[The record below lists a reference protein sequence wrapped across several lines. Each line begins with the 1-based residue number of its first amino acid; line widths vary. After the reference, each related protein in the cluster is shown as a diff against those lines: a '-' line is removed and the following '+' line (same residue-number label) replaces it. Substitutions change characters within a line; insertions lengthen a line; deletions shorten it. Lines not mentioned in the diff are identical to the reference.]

1 MIEFKELRVTP
12 DGKTLIIDVSVK
24 DLSYYDNVYID
35 SLTIDTQDTYSESG
49 SSTNPIFYY
58 EVASVSDENKKK
70 IRLELNSS
78 VLGKPI
84 TGNMFFVYITVK
96 GTPAPDTPCG
106 LDNVTTLGV
115 TADLYP
121 FYKSSIN
128 HMKELEN
135 ECEPSKN
142 FIDSLL
148 RFKAFE
154 LSIRT
159 GHYTQAI
166 KYWNKFFKEVKSNT
180 VNTICRCHG

>member
-58 EVASVSDENKKK
+58 EVASVSEENKKR

-96 GTPAPDTPCG
+96 GTPAADTPCG

-128 HMKELEN
+128 YMKELEN

-148 RFKAFE
+148 KFKAFE

>member
-12 DGKTLIIDVSVK
+12 DGKTLIIDAAVK
-24 DLSYYDNVYID
+24 DLSYYDNVYIK
-35 SLTIDTQDTYSESG
+35 SVTIDTQDTYSESG
-49 SSTNPIFYY
+49 SSTNPLFHY
-58 EVASVSDENKKK
+58 EVTSASEENKKR
-70 IRLELNSS
+70 IRLELNST
-78 VLGKPI
+78 VLGDI

-96 GTPAPDTPCG
+96 GTPAADTPCG

-115 TADLYP
+115 TAYLYP
-121 FYKSSIN
+121 FYRFSVN
-128 HMKELEN
+128 YMKELEN

>member
-12 DGKTLIIDVSVK
+12 DGKTLIIDAAVK

-96 GTPAPDTPCG
+96 GTPAADTPCG

>member
-12 DGKTLIIDVSVK
+12 DGKTLIIDVAVK
-24 DLSYYDNVYID
+24 DLSYYDDVYID

-49 SSTNPIFYY
+49 LSTNPIFYY
-58 EVASVSDENKKK
+58 EVASVSDKNKKR

-96 GTPAPDTPCG
+96 GTPAADTPCG

-128 HMKELEN
+128 YMKELEN

-159 GHYTQAI
+159 GHYVQAI
-166 KYWNKFFKEVKSNT
+166 KYWNKFFKEVRSNT

>member
-1 MIEFKELRVTP
+1 M
-12 DGKTLIIDVSVK
+12 
-24 DLSYYDNVYID
+24 SYYTD
-35 SLTIDTQDTYSESG
+35 
-49 SSTNPIFYY
+49 
-58 EVASVSDENKKK
+58 
-70 IRLELNSS
+70 
-78 VLGKPI
+78 
-84 TGNMFFVYITVK
+84 NMFFVYITVK

-106 LDNVTTLGV
+106 LDNIVTLGV

-128 HMKELEN
+128 YMKELEN

-180 VNTICRCHG
+180 INTICRCHG

>member
-58 EVASVSDENKKK
+58 EVASVSDENKKR

-96 GTPAPDTPCG
+96 GTPAADTPCG

>member
-12 DGKTLIIDVSVK
+12 DGKTLIIDASVK

-49 SSTNPIFYY
+49 SSTNPLFHY
-58 EVASVSDENKKK
+58 EVASVSEENKKR

-96 GTPAPDTPCG
+96 GTPAADTPCG

-121 FYKSSIN
+121 FYKSFIN

-148 RFKAFE
+148 KFKAFE

>member
-12 DGKTLIIDVSVK
+12 DGKTLIIDAAVK
-24 DLSYYDNVYID
+24 DLSYYDNVYIK
-35 SLTIDTQDTYSESG
+35 SVTIDTQDTYSESG
-49 SSTNPIFYY
+49 SSTNPLFHY
-58 EVASVSDENKKK
+58 EVTSASGENKKR
-70 IRLELNSS
+70 IRLELNST
-78 VLGKPI
+78 VLGDI
-84 TGNMFFVYITVK
+84 TGNMFFVYVTADK
-96 GTPAPDTPCG
+96 APAPDTPCG
-106 LDNVTTLGV
+106 LDNIVTLGV
-115 TADLYP
+115 TAYLYP
-121 FYKSSIN
+121 FYRSSIN
-128 HMKELEN
+128 YIKELEN
-135 ECEPSKN
+135 KCEPPKN

>member
-58 EVASVSDENKKK
+58 EVASVSEENKKR

-96 GTPAPDTPCG
+96 GTPAADTPCG

-148 RFKAFE
+148 KFKAFE

>member
-12 DGKTLIIDVSVK
+12 DGKTLIIDAAVK
-24 DLSYYDNVYID
+24 DLSYYDNVYIE
-35 SLTIDTQDTYSESG
+35 SVTIDTQDTYSESG
-49 SSTNPIFYY
+49 SSTNPLFHY
-58 EVASVSDENKKK
+58 EVASVSDENKKR

-96 GTPAPDTPCG
+96 GTPSPDTPCG
-106 LDNVTTLGV
+106 LDNIVTLGV

-121 FYKSSIN
+121 FYRSSVN
-128 HMKELEN
+128 YMKELEN

>member
-12 DGKTLIIDVSVK
+12 DGKTLIIDAAVK

-49 SSTNPIFYY
+49 SSTNPLFHY
-58 EVASVSDENKKK
+58 EVASVSEENKKR
-70 IRLELNSS
+70 IRLELNNT
-78 VLGKPI
+78 VLGDI

-96 GTPAPDTPCG
+96 GTSAPDTPCG
-106 LDNVTTLGV
+106 LDNIVTLGV

-128 HMKELEN
+128 YMKEVEN

-142 FIDSLL
+142 FIDTLL

>member
-12 DGKTLIIDVSVK
+12 DGNTLIIDAAVK
-24 DLSYYDNVYID
+24 DLSYYDNVYIK
-35 SLTIDTQDTYSESG
+35 SVTVDTQDTYSESG
-49 SSTNPIFYY
+49 SSTNPLFHY
-58 EVASVSDENKKK
+58 EVASVSEENKKR

-78 VLGKPI
+78 VLGDI

-96 GTPAPDTPCG
+96 GTPAADTPCG

-128 HMKELEN
+128 YMKELEN

>member
-12 DGKTLIIDVSVK
+12 DGKTLIIDVAVK
-24 DLSYYDNVYID
+24 DLSYYDNVYIK
-35 SLTIDTQDTYSESG
+35 SVTIDTQDTYSESG
-49 SSTNPIFYY
+49 SSTNPLFHY
-58 EVASVSDENKKK
+58 EVASSEENKKR
-70 IRLELNSS
+70 IRLELNNT
-78 VLGKPI
+78 VLGDI

-96 GTPAPDTPCG
+96 GTPAADTACG

-115 TADLYP
+115 TAYLYP
-121 FYKSSIN
+121 FYRSSVN
-128 HMKELEN
+128 YMKELEN

>member
-12 DGKTLIIDVSVK
+12 DGKTLIIDVAVK
-24 DLSYYDNVYID
+24 DLSYYDNVYIE

-58 EVASVSDENKKK
+58 EVASVSDENKKR

-96 GTPAPDTPCG
+96 GTPAADTPCG

>member
-12 DGKTLIIDVSVK
+12 DGKTLIIDAAVK

-49 SSTNPIFYY
+49 SSTNPLFHY
-58 EVASVSDENKKK
+58 EVSSVSDENKKR

-96 GTPAPDTPCG
+96 GTPAADTPCG

-166 KYWNKFFKEVKSNT
+166 KCWNKFFKEVKSNT
-180 VNTICRCHG
+180 VNTICRCHE

>member
-12 DGKTLIIDVSVK
+12 DGKTLIIDAAVK
-24 DLSYYDNVYID
+24 DLSYYDNVYIK
-35 SLTIDTQDTYSESG
+35 SVTVDTQDTYSESG
-49 SSTNPIFYY
+49 PSTNPLFHY
-58 EVASVSDENKKK
+58 EVASVSEENKKR

-78 VLGKPI
+78 VLGDI

-96 GTPAPDTPCG
+96 GTPAADTPCG

-128 HMKELEN
+128 YMKELEN

>member
-12 DGKTLIIDVSVK
+12 DGKTLIIDAAVK
-24 DLSYYDNVYID
+24 DLSYYDNVYIK
-35 SLTIDTQDTYSESG
+35 SVTIDTQDTYSESG

-58 EVASVSDENKKK
+58 EVASVSDENKKR
-70 IRLELNSS
+70 IRLELNNT
-78 VLGKPI
+78 VLGDI

-96 GTPAPDTPCG
+96 GTPAADTPCG

-121 FYKSSIN
+121 FYRSSVN
-128 HMKELEN
+128 YMKELEN

-148 RFKAFE
+148 KFKAFE

>member
-12 DGKTLIIDVSVK
+12 DEKTLIIDAAVK
-24 DLSYYDNVYID
+24 DLSYYDNVYIK
-35 SLTIDTQDTYSESG
+35 SVTVDTQDTYSESG
-49 SSTNPIFYY
+49 SSTNPLFHY
-58 EVASVSDENKKK
+58 EVASVSEENKKR

-84 TGNMFFVYITVK
+84 TGNMFF
-96 GTPAPDTPCG
+96 G

>member
-12 DGKTLIIDVSVK
+12 DGKTLIIDAAVK
-24 DLSYYDNVYID
+24 DLSYYDNVYIK
-35 SLTIDTQDTYSESG
+35 SVTVDTQDTYSESG
-49 SSTNPIFYY
+49 SSTNPLFHY
-58 EVASVSDENKKK
+58 EVASVSEENKKR

-78 VLGKPI
+78 VLGDI

-159 GHYTQAI
+159 GHYIQAI

>member
-12 DGKTLIIDVSVK
+12 DGQTLIIDAAVK
-24 DLSYYDNVYID
+24 DLSYYDNVYIE
-35 SLTIDTQDTYSESG
+35 SITIDTQDTYSESG
-49 SSTNPIFYY
+49 SSTNPLFHY
-58 EVASVSDENKKK
+58 EVASVSEENKKR

-78 VLGKPI
+78 VLGDI

-96 GTPAPDTPCG
+96 GTPAADTPCG
-106 LDNVTTLGV
+106 LDNITTLGV

-121 FYKSSIN
+121 FYRSSVN
-128 HMKELEN
+128 YMKELEN

>member
-12 DGKTLIIDVSVK
+12 DGKTLIIDAAVK
-24 DLSYYDNVYID
+24 DLSYYDNVYIK
-35 SLTIDTQDTYSESG
+35 SVTVDTQDTYSESG
-49 SSTNPIFYY
+49 SSTNPLFHY
-58 EVASVSDENKKK
+58 EVASVSEENKKR

-78 VLGKPI
+78 VLGDI

-96 GTPAPDTPCG
+96 GTPAADTPCG

>member
-12 DGKTLIIDVSVK
+12 DGKTLIIDVAVK
-24 DLSYYDNVYID
+24 DLSYYDNVYIK
-35 SLTIDTQDTYSESG
+35 SVTIDTQDTYSESG
-49 SSTNPIFYY
+49 SSTNPLFHY
-58 EVASVSDENKKK
+58 EVASVSDENKKR
-70 IRLELNSS
+70 IRLELNNT
-78 VLGKPI
+78 VLGDI

-96 GTPAPDTPCG
+96 GTPAADTPCG

-180 VNTICRCHG
+180 VHTICRCHG

>member
-12 DGKTLIIDVSVK
+12 DGKTLIIDAAVK
-24 DLSYYDNVYID
+24 DLSYYDNVYIK
-35 SLTIDTQDTYSESG
+35 SVTVDTQDTYSESG
-49 SSTNPIFYY
+49 SSTNPLFHY
-58 EVASVSDENKKK
+58 EVASVSEENKKR

-78 VLGKPI
+78 VLGDI

-96 GTPAPDTPCG
+96 GTPAADTPCG

-128 HMKELEN
+128 YMKELEN

-159 GHYTQAI
+159 GHYIQAI

>member
-12 DGKTLIIDVSVK
+12 DGKTLIIDASVK
-24 DLSYYDNVYID
+24 DLSYYDNVYIK
-35 SLTIDTQDTYSESG
+35 SVTIDTQDTYSESG

-96 GTPAPDTPCG
+96 GTPAADTPCG

-115 TADLYP
+115 TAYLYP
-121 FYKSSIN
+121 FYRSSIN
-128 HMKELEN
+128 YIKELEN

>member
-12 DGKTLIIDVSVK
+12 DGKTLIIDVAVK
-24 DLSYYDNVYID
+24 DLSYYDNVYIK
-35 SLTIDTQDTYSESG
+35 SVTVDTQDTYSESG
-49 SSTNPIFYY
+49 SSTNPLFHY
-58 EVASVSDENKKK
+58 EVSSVSEENKKR
-70 IRLELNSS
+70 IRLELNNT
-78 VLGKPI
+78 VLGDI

-96 GTPAPDTPCG
+96 GTPAADTPCG

-148 RFKAFE
+148 KFKAFE

>member
-12 DGKTLIIDVSVK
+12 DGKTLIIDASVK
-24 DLSYYDNVYID
+24 DLSYYDDVYID

-58 EVASVSDENKKK
+58 EVASVSDENKKR

-96 GTPAPDTPCG
+96 GTPAADTPCG

>member
-12 DGKTLIIDVSVK
+12 DGKTLIIDASVK

-49 SSTNPIFYY
+49 SSTNPLFHY
-58 EVASVSDENKKK
+58 EVASVSEENKKR
-70 IRLELNSS
+70 IRLELNNT
-78 VLGKPI
+78 VLGDI

-96 GTPAPDTPCG
+96 GTSAPDTPCG
-106 LDNVTTLGV
+106 LDNIVTLGV

-128 HMKELEN
+128 YMKEVEN

-142 FIDSLL
+142 FIDTLL

>member
-12 DGKTLIIDVSVK
+12 DGKTLIIDAAVK
-24 DLSYYDNVYID
+24 DLSYYDNVYIE

-58 EVASVSDENKKK
+58 EVASVSDENKKR

-96 GTPAPDTPCG
+96 GTPAADTPCG
-106 LDNVTTLGV
+106 LDNITTLGV
-115 TADLYP
+115 TAYLYP
-121 FYKSSIN
+121 FYRSSVN
-128 HMKELEN
+128 YMKELEN

-154 LSIRT
+154 LSIIT

>member
-12 DGKTLIIDVSVK
+12 DGKTLIIDASVK

-58 EVASVSDENKKK
+58 EVASVSEENKKR

-96 GTPAPDTPCG
+96 GTPAADTPCG

-148 RFKAFE
+148 KFKAFE

>member
-12 DGKTLIIDVSVK
+12 DGKTLIIDAAVK
-24 DLSYYDNVYID
+24 DLSYYDNVYIK
-35 SLTIDTQDTYSESG
+35 SVTVDTQDTYSESG
-49 SSTNPIFYY
+49 SSTNPLFHY
-58 EVASVSDENKKK
+58 EVASSEENKKR
-70 IRLELNSS
+70 IRLELNNT
-78 VLGKPI
+78 VLGDI

-96 GTPAPDTPCG
+96 GTPAADTPCG
-106 LDNVTTLGV
+106 LDNMTTLGV

-121 FYKSSIN
+121 FYRSSVN
-128 HMKELEN
+128 YMKELEN